1 MNSKKKKTDIIRRM
15 SSIINFME
23 KEDERGAGG
32 VPKVAFSSSERE

>member
-1 MNSKKKKTDIIRRM
+1 MNSKKKKKTDIIRRM

-23 KEDERGAGG
+23 KEDERGG